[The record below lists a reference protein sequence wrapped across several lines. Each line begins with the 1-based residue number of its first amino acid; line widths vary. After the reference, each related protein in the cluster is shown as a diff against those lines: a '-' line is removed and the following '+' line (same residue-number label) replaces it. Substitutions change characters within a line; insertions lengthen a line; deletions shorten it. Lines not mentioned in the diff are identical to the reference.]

1 MKYAPRP
8 AVRPGSGRHRLAIL
22 PLILLVLFGVVGRWV
37 YRDARSRDN
46 EWAWQL
52 AVLIAGAFFLGVVP
66 GLLALV
72 VYVLARGERGETA

>member
-1 MKYAPRP
+1 MFPVP
-8 AVRPGSGRHRLAIL
+8 LFGPVPGGIELTIL
-22 PLILLVLFGVVGRWV
+22 LLILLILFGVVGRWV
-37 YRDARSRDN
+37 YRDARSRGN

-66 GLLALV
+66 GLLALG